1 MISQPNRDKAE
12 QKISIVPVP
21 RVLVQ
26 NCESDKNENY
36 NSSLH
41 ILEGRELTICL
52 YLLAKLVSIQVSL
65 SHDVEG
71 IVGNDRSC
79 VDWCWIVHDGK
90 FLVFLTGL

>member
-21 RVLVQ
+21 RVLMQ
-26 NCESDKNENY
+26 DRESNKNENY

-41 ILEGRELTICL
+41 ILRGRKLTIYSCL
-52 YLLAKLVSIQVSL
+52 LTELVSVKVSL
-65 SHDVEG
+65 GHDVEG
-71 IVGNDRSC
+71 IVGNDRSS
-79 VDWCWIVHDGK
+79 VNWCWIIHDGK